1 MTHYSSLLH
10 YIAGTPIQNNL
21 NEFYSLIHWVT
32 KGKLFHSLAAFKED
46 FTQPILQG
54 QNPTASYEQ
63 QQASSFAAEK
73 LLETTRHIILQRKKC
88 ELTESTM
95 MKLPDKVELVVW
107 VPLSSAQ
114 SSMYEDFIHSRQF
127 STALHRST
135 CPVEVINHLKTVCR
149 HPFLIEAALANKRR
163 KSALASASSSSLQSF
178 DDLILEFS
186 EMGIHSNEIEDLSD
200 FEGNNERMSYDKLS
214 ANSTVFEVANR
225 QPSVDELLRGSIKLR
240 VLISLVTR
248 LRDAEHRILI
258 FSQSKL
264 MLDII
269 QRVLAEWGRLAT
281 HRIDG
286 REESSVN
293 LRPNSCMT
301 TTTLHLLSIT
311 YILYHTLSVS
321 LNISLIYLYL
331 SISR

>member
-1 MTHYSSLLH
+1 M
-10 YIAGTPIQNNL
+10 
-21 NEFYSLIHWVT
+21 T
-32 KGKLFHSLAAFKED
+32 KGKLFHSLSAFKED

-88 ELTESTM
+88 ELAESTM
-95 MKLPDKVELVVW
+95 MKLPEKVELVVW

-114 SSMYEDFIHSRQF
+114 SSMYEDFLHSRQF

-135 CPVEVINHLKTVCR
+135 CPVEVISHLRTVCR
-149 HPFLIEAALANKRR
+149 HPFLIETALANKRR
-163 KSALASASSSSLQSF
+163 KASLSSSSSSSSSLQHHDGEQSSSSLRQSF
-178 DDLILEFS
+178 DDLIHEFS
-186 EMGIHSNEIEDLSD
+186 EMGIHSDEMGAADLEQMS
-200 FEGNNERMSYDKLS
+200 SYDKLS
-214 ANSTVFEVANR
+214 ANCTVFDIANR

-240 VLISLVTR
+240 VLISLVIR

-286 REESSVN
+286 REA
-293 LRPNSCMT
+293 
-301 TTTLHLLSIT
+301 
-311 YILYHTLSVS
+311 
-321 LNISLIYLYL
+321 
-331 SISR
+331 

>member
-1 MTHYSSLLH
+1 M
-10 YIAGTPIQNNL
+10 
-21 NEFYSLIHWVT
+21 T

-95 MKLPDKVELVVW
+95 MKLPEKVELVVW
-107 VPLSSAQ
+107 IPLSSAQ

-163 KSALASASSSSLQSF
+163 KSALASSSSSSSSTSKYPSDNTGHQPVKKNEMQHIGRIVVCDSES
-178 DDLILEFS
+178 DDDESNTLALPRELEARLMRHQLEGVQWLHGTF
-186 EMGIHSNEIEDLSD
+186 IH
-200 FEGNNERMSYDKLS
+200 
-214 ANSTVFEVANR
+214 
-225 QPSVDELLRGSIKLR
+225 
-240 VLISLVTR
+240 
-248 LRDAEHRILI
+248 H
-258 FSQSKL
+258 
-264 MLDII
+264 
-269 QRVLAEWGRLAT
+269 
-281 HRIDG
+281 H
-286 REESSVN
+286 
-293 LRPNSCMT
+293 
-301 TTTLHLLSIT
+301 
-311 YILYHTLSVS
+311 
-321 LNISLIYLYL
+321 
-331 SISR
+331 

>member
-1 MTHYSSLLH
+1 M
-10 YIAGTPIQNNL
+10 
-21 NEFYSLIHWVT
+21 T

-95 MKLPDKVELVVW
+95 MKLPEKVELVVW
-107 VPLSSAQ
+107 IPLSSAQ

-163 KSALASASSSSLQSF
+163 KSALASSSSSLQSF

-186 EMGIHSNEIEDLSD
+186 EMGIHSNELGGMSDL
-200 FEGNNERMSYDKLS
+200 EGSNERMSYDKLS

-286 REESSVN
+286 REEGSVN
-293 LRPNSCMT
+293 LRPISCMT
-301 TTTLHLLSIT
+301 TTTLHLLSNT
-311 YILYHTLSVS
+311 YTLYHPLSVS

-331 SISR
+331 SISLSIYLSIYLYLDRLRGFEG